1 MEGPPGLPCHLS
13 SALSPKPTPKPETQ
27 CSPCRL
33 SPCPRSVNPQVL
45 ASHVSQG
52 HLLFTPA
59 HITTHKTSVHSS
71 HLSALWATSH
81 AHLRPGHS
89 SRSETQL
96 GCRISGSGGEAAG
109 TDHQALPSGRAS
121 LPRGPTLDMRAHHD
135 EHTIKDSASQDPAKD
150 DRRCLPTGGSCSS
163 RATFLPLREGG
174 PDQHVREGSR
184 QVSCGP
190 T

>member
-1 MEGPPGLPCHLS
+1 MIATSISLNSETNYFQEISFKQKHT
-13 SALSPKPTPKPETQ
+13 ALFNT
-27 CSPCRL
+27 
-33 SPCPRSVNPQVL
+33 
-45 ASHVSQG
+45 
-52 HLLFTPA
+52 A

-96 GCRISGSGGEAAG
+96 GCRISGSGGEATG

-121 LPRGPTLDMRAHHD
+121 LPRGPTLDMRAQHD

-150 DRRCLPTGGSCSS
+150 DRRCLPTGH
-163 RATFLPLREGG
+163 LPPLERGW
-174 PDQHVREGSR
+174 
-184 QVSCGP
+184 